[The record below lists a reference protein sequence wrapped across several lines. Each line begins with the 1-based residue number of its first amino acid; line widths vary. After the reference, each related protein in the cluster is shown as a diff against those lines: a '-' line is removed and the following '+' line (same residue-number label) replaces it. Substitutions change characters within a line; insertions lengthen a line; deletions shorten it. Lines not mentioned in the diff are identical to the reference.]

1 MSKIELLLLIVFL
14 LLLILLFKYLQTK
27 RQIRNLSKQ
36 IAELVNGKSEKM
48 LDISLIDK
56 DLEQLAGILNQYNDN
71 QRQLIA
77 STLRHEN
84 YLKESIAN
92 ISHDLNGGTTSWT
105 LMRFYPLYQS
115 ITDAQ
120 SWEDLSVYTWE
131 DASEYTW
138 EDIMN

>member
-71 QRQLIA
+71 QRQLKLICHPI
-77 STLRHEN
+77 L
-84 YLKESIAN
+84 SISILITAWWK
-92 ISHDLNGGTTSWT
+92 G
-105 LMRFYPLYQS
+105 FYKIY
-115 ITDAQ
+115 
-120 SWEDLSVYTWE
+120 
-131 DASEYTW
+131 
-138 EDIMN
+138 

>member
-77 STLRHEN
+77 RDRKSTRLNSSHPP
-84 YLKESIAN
+84 ESRMPSSA
-92 ISHDLNGGTTSWT
+92 
-105 LMRFYPLYQS
+105 
-115 ITDAQ
+115 
-120 SWEDLSVYTWE
+120 
-131 DASEYTW
+131 
-138 EDIMN
+138 

>member
-56 DLEQLAGILNQYNDN
+56 DLEQLAGILNQYND
-71 QRQLIA
+71 
-77 STLRHEN
+77 TL
-84 YLKESIAN
+84 
-92 ISHDLNGGTTSWT
+92 
-105 LMRFYPLYQS
+105 
-115 ITDAQ
+115 
-120 SWEDLSVYTWE
+120 TWRL
-131 DASEYTW
+131 
-138 EDIMN
+138 

>member
-56 DLEQLAGILNQYNDN
+56 DLEQLAGILNQYIDN

-84 YLKESIAN
+84 YLVA
-92 ISHDLNGGTTSWT
+92 
-105 LMRFYPLYQS
+105 
-115 ITDAQ
+115 
-120 SWEDLSVYTWE
+120 
-131 DASEYTW
+131 
-138 EDIMN
+138 

>member
-36 IAELVNGKSEKM
+36 IAELVNGTSEKM

-71 QRQLIA
+71 KRQLIA
-77 STLRHEN
+77 STLRQEN
-84 YLKESIAN
+84 YLKE
-92 ISHDLNGGTTSWT
+92 
-105 LMRFYPLYQS
+105 
-115 ITDAQ
+115 
-120 SWEDLSVYTWE
+120 
-131 DASEYTW
+131 
-138 EDIMN
+138 

>member
-71 QRQLIA
+71 QRQVDCQYA
-77 STLRHEN
+77 SPR
-84 YLKESIAN
+84 K
-92 ISHDLNGGTTSWT
+92 
-105 LMRFYPLYQS
+105 
-115 ITDAQ
+115 
-120 SWEDLSVYTWE
+120 LSERVDCKYFT
-131 DASEYTW
+131 
-138 EDIMN
+138 

>member
-27 RQIRNLSKQ
+27 WQIRNLSKQ

-48 LDISLIDK
+48 RGISLIDK

-92 ISHDLNGGTTSWT
+92 ISHDLRTPLTVILGHLQRCTKGT
-105 LMRFYPLYQS
+105 
-115 ITDAQ
+115 
-120 SWEDLSVYTWE
+120 
-131 DASEYTW
+131 
-138 EDIMN
+138 

>member
-56 DLEQLAGILNQYNDN
+56 DLEQLAGMAFIVFCAVQN
-71 QRQLIA
+71 
-77 STLRHEN
+77 RHPCIDDQE
-84 YLKESIAN
+84 YSKIE
-92 ISHDLNGGTTSWT
+92 
-105 LMRFYPLYQS
+105 
-115 ITDAQ
+115 IT
-120 SWEDLSVYTWE
+120 
-131 DASEYTW
+131 
-138 EDIMN
+138 

>member
-77 STLRHEN
+77 STLRLSLIH
-84 YLKESIAN
+84 
-92 ISHDLNGGTTSWT
+92 ISEPTRRS
-105 LMRFYPLYQS
+105 
-115 ITDAQ
+115 
-120 SWEDLSVYTWE
+120 
-131 DASEYTW
+131 
-138 EDIMN
+138 

>member
-77 STLRHEN
+77 CTLRHEN
-84 YLKESIAN
+84 YLK
-92 ISHDLNGGTTSWT
+92 
-105 LMRFYPLYQS
+105 
-115 ITDAQ
+115 
-120 SWEDLSVYTWE
+120 
-131 DASEYTW
+131 
-138 EDIMN
+138 